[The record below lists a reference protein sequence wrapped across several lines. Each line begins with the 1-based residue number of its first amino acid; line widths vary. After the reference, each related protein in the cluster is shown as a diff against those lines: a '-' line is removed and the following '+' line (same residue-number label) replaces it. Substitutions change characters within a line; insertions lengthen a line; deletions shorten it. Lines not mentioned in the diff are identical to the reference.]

1 MTMERADSQH
11 GPAEGHLNATRKSDI
26 LEQLSQRP
34 PRNGGLTKLNTLEDW
49 AEFSNERK
57 FESIRKYLL
66 EADPAQLPNAP
77 KPEAR
82 KHFLESL
89 FRSRSNRRSSKQS
102 RKMRQMQLLDEER
115 TLPVLTQR
123 TSKGGRYG
131 QIVTS
136 QVYDA
141 HHNAS
146 TYKVNLGRD
155 ALAGKETR
163 KVCQA
168 KDSIKGPRGDISLPL
183 KVNGLKSLIHPAH
196 RLSTHKAHDY
206 QSPAQNSQSYE
217 VISHQQATVQG
228 LTNNCVVDTQIRDP
242 GPGQSIDDT
251 AKPMIDAL
259 PRPIHHTNESVF
271 GLSKEHSHLLLRDD
285 KKVGAPGVSQIS
297 VTEANRQPNIRDF
310 APEGPVTVQR
320 SRAVR
325 ARSRSPVKKI
335 GKQKCT
341 TTSATTLSI
350 FPTYD
355 GQPPD
360 FEATAPRTRKPVP
373 NYTSMPLQGPPS
385 PPILLSP
392 GSKTFLKPSSTTDS
406 LPKDPSMLS
415 AGSNPEDIYSESS
428 SVVVSNAQSAILIRS
443 EGASDTHTCTPPQ
456 PGPAP
461 TRALPSLPEGQP
473 PLTPQQLSE
482 CDQPSPECLLPIK
495 APPKSPAR
503 YRYTPMDANGPPRKP
518 QESPPKSVN
527 TEAKE
532 TKSPLV
538 VAPTKP
544 PREQCKSGAVEK
556 AQPLPK
562 GVNVSD
568 IEKRKQ
574 QRVESIKVIK
584 ARDMTR
590 IKTQEAAVEMSEPDT
605 IAGANTE
612 VGNGCENREVR
623 HEGLVL
629 LPSPT
634 DLEDNRSAPPSC
646 FAEHHDSQLS
656 GLSSSTALLHRNS
669 STLSH
674 PYSQNLSPVIVVA
687 EQEPSYSRV
696 SVPHAYSQKGQSTT
710 ENQRC
715 PLTFKSSNSLR
726 PFPFP
731 VTSKPLAPSLHFPS
745 NDEKDIGIELRPSS
759 ADSIPQTTP
768 TSISNNNDPIQA
780 CAPAPFSPSLTR
792 AQSLTRRSSRSQHSS
807 MDTHHVD
814 AHMNAGKERGLHL
827 SELEARIE
835 AVERKNLLLERAFLA
850 AVDGMAGLEGRR
862 VDRLSGLS
870 VASGISAVE
879 GRRASAAS
887 GNESAAGSLYAG
899 LENLLALH
907 AGVFGASDRVR
918 LSTASVP

>member
-1 MTMERADSQH
+1 MAMKRADSQH
-11 GPAEGHLNATRKSDI
+11 SPAEGHLNAIRKSDI

-66 EADPAQLPNAP
+66 EADPAQLPDAP

-131 QIVTS
+131 QIITG

-141 HHNAS
+141 HYNAS

-155 ALAGKETR
+155 ALACKETR
-163 KVCQA
+163 KVCQS
-168 KDSIKGPRGDISLPL
+168 KDSIKGPSGDISLPL

-196 RLSTHKAHDY
+196 HLSTHKRDEY
-206 QSPAQNSQSYE
+206 QSPAQNSPSYQFLG
-217 VISHQQATVQG
+217 HQETMAQG
-228 LTNNCVVDTQIRDP
+228 LANNCVVDTQIRDP

-285 KKVGAPGVSQIS
+285 KKVGTPRTSETSVS
-297 VTEANRQPNIRDF
+297 EANRQPNIRDF
-310 APEGPVTVQR
+310 APERPVTVQH
-320 SRAVR
+320 SRAVG
-325 ARSRSPVKKI
+325 ARSRSPVKKL

-341 TTSATTLSI
+341 TTSATDLSI

-360 FEATAPRTRKPVP
+360 FEATAPRIRKPAP
-373 NYTSMPLQGPPS
+373 TYTSMPLQGPPS
-385 PPILLSP
+385 TPILLSP
-392 GSKTFLKPSSTTDS
+392 ESKMFLKPSSTTDS
-406 LPKDPSMLS
+406 PQKDPSMLS

-428 SVVVSNAQSAILIRS
+428 SVVVSNAQSAIPIRS
-443 EGASDTHTCTPPQ
+443 GGASDTHTCTPPQ

-482 CDQPSPECLLPIK
+482 CDQSSPERLLPIK

-518 QESPPKSVN
+518 EESPPKSVN

-532 TKSPLV
+532 TKSSSV

-544 PREQCKSGAVEK
+544 AREQSQSEAVEK
-556 AQPLPK
+556 AQHLPK
-562 GVNVSD
+562 SVNVGN
-568 IEKRKQ
+568 IENRQQ
-574 QRVESIKVIK
+574 QRVGSIKVIK
-584 ARDMTR
+584 ARDMAR
-590 IKTQEAAVEMSEPDT
+590 IKTQEAAVERSEPDT
-605 IAGANTE
+605 LAGANTE
-612 VGNGCENREVR
+612 VNNGCENREVR

-634 DLEDNRSAPPSC
+634 DLEDNRSAPLSC
-646 FAEHHDSQLS
+646 FAENHDPQLS
-656 GLSSSTALLHRNS
+656 GLSASTTLLHRNS

-696 SVPHAYSQKGQSTT
+696 SVPHSHSQEQQSTT
-710 ENQRC
+710 KNQRC

-731 VTSKPLAPSLHFPS
+731 ATSKPLAPSLHFPS
-745 NDEKDIGIELRPSS
+745 NDERDMGIESRPSS
-759 ADSIPQTTP
+759 ADSMPQPTT
-768 TSISNNNDPIQA
+768 TSVSNNNDPIQA
-780 CAPAPFSPSLTR
+780 RAPAPFSPSLTR
-792 AQSLTRRSSRSQHSS
+792 AQSLARRSSRSQHSS

-814 AHMNAGKERGLHL
+814 AHTNSGKERGLHL

-850 AVDGMAGLEGRR
+850 VVDGMAGLEGRR
-862 VDRLSGLS
+862 GDRLSGLS
-870 VASGISAVE
+870 VASGMSAVE
-879 GRRASAAS
+879 GRRVSAAS
-887 GNESAAGSLYAG
+887 GNESAVGSLYAG
-899 LENLLALH
+899 LENLLAVH
-907 AGVFGASDRVR
+907 AGEFGAGDRVR

>member
-1 MTMERADSQH
+1 MERADSQH
-11 GPAEGHLNATRKSDI
+11 GPAGGHLNATRKSDI

-66 EADPAQLPNAP
+66 EADPARLPDAP

-141 HHNAS
+141 HYNAS
-146 TYKVNLGRD
+146 TYKVNLGRE
-155 ALAGKETR
+155 ALAGVETR

-168 KDSIKGPRGDISLPL
+168 KDSIKAPSGDISLPL
-183 KVNGLKSLIHPAH
+183 KGNGLKSFIRPAH
-196 RLSTHKAHDY
+196 RLSTHEADEY
-206 QSPAQNSQSYE
+206 QLPTQNSLSYQ
-217 VISHQQATVQG
+217 VIGHQGGTGQG
-228 LTNNCVVDTQIRDP
+228 LANNRVVNTQVRDP
-242 GPGQSIDDT
+242 APGQPIDDT
-251 AKPMIDAL
+251 AKSMIDAL

-285 KKVGAPGVSQIS
+285 KKVGAPRASQNSVS
-297 VTEANRQPNIRDF
+297 EANRQPNIRDF
-310 APEGPVTVQR
+310 APEGPITVQR

-325 ARSRSPVKKI
+325 ARSRSPIKKI

-341 TTSATTLSI
+341 TTSATGLSI

-360 FEATAPRTRKPVP
+360 FEATAPRIRKPVP
-373 NYTSMPLQGPPS
+373 TYTSMPLQSPS
-385 PPILLSP
+385 STPILLSP
-392 GSKTFLKPSSTTDS
+392 ESKRFLKPSSTIDS
-406 LPKDPSMLS
+406 LPKDPSMI
-415 AGSNPEDIYSESS
+415 ATGPNTEDIYPESS
-428 SVVVSNAQSAILIRS
+428 SFVVSNAESAILIRS
-443 EGASDTHTCTPPQ
+443 GGASDNHTCTPPQ

-482 CDQPSPECLLPIK
+482 CDQPSPERLLPIK

-518 QESPPKSVN
+518 EESPPKFVN

-532 TKSPLV
+532 TKSPSV
-538 VAPTKP
+538 MVPTKP
-544 PREQCKSGAVEK
+544 AREQSQSEAFET

-562 GVNVSD
+562 SVNVGHT
-568 IEKRKQ
+568 EKRQ
-574 QRVESIKVIK
+574 QQQVESIEVVK
-584 ARDMTR
+584 ARETAR
-590 IKTQEAAVEMSEPDT
+590 KQTQEAVVERSEPDA

-612 VGNGCENREVR
+612 AGNGCENREVR

-634 DLEDNRSAPPSC
+634 DLEDNRPAPLSY
-646 FAEHHDSQLS
+646 FAEHHDSLLS
-656 GLSSSTALLHRNS
+656 GLSASTTLLHRNS

-696 SVPHAYSQKGQSTT
+696 SVPHSRSQKGQSTT
-710 ENQRC
+710 EYQRC

-731 VTSKPLAPSLHFPS
+731 ATSKPLAPSLHFPS
-745 NDEKDIGIELRPSS
+745 NDERNMGIESRPSS
-759 ADSIPQTTP
+759 ADSKPQPTT
-768 TSISNNNDPIQA
+768 TSTSNNNNPIQA
-780 CAPAPFSPSLTR
+780 RAPAPSSASLTH
-792 AQSLTRRSSRSQHSS
+792 AQSLAKRSSRSQRSS
-807 MDTHHVD
+807 LDTHHVD
-814 AHMNAGKERGLHL
+814 THMDAGKERGLHL

-850 AVDGMAGLEGRR
+850 AVDGMAGLEGRG
-862 VDRLSGLS
+862 VDRFSGLS
-870 VASGISAVE
+870 VASGKSAVE

-899 LENLLALH
+899 LENLLAVH
-907 AGVFGASDRVR
+907 AGEFGAGDRVR

>member
-11 GPAEGHLNATRKSDI
+11 GPAEGHLSAVRKSDI

-34 PRNGGLTKLNTLEDW
+34 PRNGGLTRLNTLEDW

-66 EADPAQLPNAP
+66 EVDPAQLSNAP

-102 RKMRQMQLLDEER
+102 KKMRQMQLLDEER

-123 TSKGGRYG
+123 TSQGGRYG
-131 QIVTS
+131 QIITS

-141 HHNAS
+141 HYNAS

-155 ALAGKETR
+155 ALAGKEIQN
-163 KVCQA
+163 VCEA
-168 KDSIKGPRGDISLPL
+168 KGSMKAPSGDKLLPL
-183 KVNGLKSLIHPAH
+183 KVNGLKSFIHPAH
-196 RLSTHKAHDY
+196 RLSTHKADEY
-206 QSPAQNSQSYE
+206 QSPAQKSPSY
-217 VISHQQATVQG
+217 HTAQG
-228 LTNNCVVDTQIRDP
+228 LANNCVVDTRIRDSD
-242 GPGQSIDDT
+242 PGQCIDDT
-251 AKPMIDAL
+251 AKPTIDAL

-285 KKVGAPGVSQIS
+285 QKIRTPRASQTT
-297 VTEANRQPNIRDF
+297 VPETDRQPNIRDF

-325 ARSRSPVKKI
+325 ARSRSPVKKF

-341 TTSATTLSI
+341 ATSATDLPI
-350 FPTYD
+350 HPTYD
-355 GQPPD
+355 GQSPD
-360 FEATAPRTRKPVP
+360 LAVTAARIRKPVP
-373 NYTSMPLQGPPS
+373 TYTSMPIQGPPTT
-385 PPILLSP
+385 PILLSP
-392 GSKTFLKPSSTTDS
+392 ESKRFLKPSSTTDS
-406 LPKDPSMLS
+406 PPKDPSMVS
-415 AGSNPEDIYSESS
+415 TISDTEDIYSEYS
-428 SVVVSNAQSAILIRS
+428 SVVVSNAQNAILIRS
-443 EGASDTHTCTPPQ
+443 GGASDNHTCTPPQ

-461 TRALPSLPEGQP
+461 TRALPSLPEGQA
-473 PLTPQQLSE
+473 PLTPQRLSE
-482 CDQPSPECLLPIK
+482 SDQPSPERLLPLK

-503 YRYTPMDANGPPRKP
+503 YRYTPMDTNGPHRKP
-518 QESPPKSVN
+518 EESPPRVVS

-532 TKSPLV
+532 TSPPSV
-538 VAPTKP
+538 VAPTIP
-544 PREQCKSGAVEK
+544 AREQSQCAALEKGQPPSKSM
-556 AQPLPK
+556 
-562 GVNVSD
+562 NVSQL
-568 IEKRKQ
+568 EERQQ

-584 ARDMTR
+584 AGNIAR
-590 IKTQEAAVEMSEPDT
+590 INTQQTTAEKNEPDT

-612 VGNGCENREVR
+612 VGSGCENREVR

-634 DLEDNRSAPPSC
+634 DLEDNRSAPLSP
-646 FAEHHDSQLS
+646 FAGHHDHQIA
-656 GLSSSTALLHRNS
+656 GLSASKTLLHRNS
-669 STLSH
+669 STLSY
-674 PYSQNLSPVIVVA
+674 PYSQTISPVIVVA
-687 EQEPSYSRV
+687 EQEPSNSRV
-696 SVPHAYSQKGQSTT
+696 SVPSSHSLKGQSHT
-710 ENQRC
+710 EDQRC

-731 VTSKPLAPSLHFPS
+731 AISKPLAPSLHFPS
-745 NDEKDIGIELRPSS
+745 NDENDMGTGSPPSS
-759 ADSIPQTTP
+759 AQSMPQPTT
-768 TSISNNNDPIQA
+768 TSTSNTNNPIQA
-780 CAPAPFSPSLTR
+780 HAPAPFSPSLTD
-792 AQSLTRRSSRSQHSS
+792 AQLLTERSSQPQRSS
-807 MDTHHVD
+807 MDTHRVD
-814 AHMNAGKERGLHL
+814 ANFDAGKERGLHL
-827 SELEARIE
+827 SDLEARIE

-879 GRRASAAS
+879 GRRTSVASV
-887 GNESAAGSLYAG
+887 NESAAGSLYAG
-899 LENLLALH
+899 LENLLAVH
-907 AGVFGASDRVR
+907 AGEFGVGDRVR